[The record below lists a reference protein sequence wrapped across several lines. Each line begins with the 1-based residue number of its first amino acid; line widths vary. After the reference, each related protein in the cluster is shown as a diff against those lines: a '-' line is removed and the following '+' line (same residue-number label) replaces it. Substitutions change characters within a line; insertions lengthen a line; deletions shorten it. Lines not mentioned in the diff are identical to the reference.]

1 MNTNDAVLLR
11 VRKDNSVSFVT
22 IFVTNRIIELCIYI
36 ILLQTKWLTN
46 VEIRCDVDIN
56 LNSRNVEI
64 TLYHF
69 QYYKIT
75 KANCNTNDAAL
86 L

>member
-1 MNTNDAVLLR
+1 MTQYYCN
-11 VRKDNSVSFVT
+11 DNSQRQFD
-22 IFVTNRIIELCIYI
+22 IFYDDFCSEFLNRMIELY
-36 ILLQTKWLTN
+36 ILLKTKRLTD
-46 VEIRCDVDIN
+46 VEICCDVDIN

-75 KANCNTNDAAL
+75 KAR
-86 L
+86 

>member
-1 MNTNDAVLLR
+1 MTQYYCN
-11 VRKDNSVSFVT
+11 DNSQRQFD
-22 IFVTNRIIELCIYI
+22 IFYNDFCSEFLNHMIELY
-36 ILLQTKWLTN
+36 ILLKTKRLTD
-46 VEIRCDVDIN
+46 VEICCDVDIN

-75 KANCNTNDAAL
+75 KAR
-86 L
+86 

>member
-1 MNTNDAVLLR
+1 MTQYYCN
-11 VRKDNSVSFVT
+11 DNSQRQFD
-22 IFVTNRIIELCIYI
+22 IFYNDFCSEFLNRMIELY
-36 ILLQTKWLTN
+36 ILLKTERLTD
-46 VEIRCDVDIN
+46 VEICCDVDIN

-75 KANCNTNDAAL
+75 KAR
-86 L
+86 

>member
-1 MNTNDAVLLR
+1 MTQYYCN
-11 VRKDNSVSFVT
+11 DNSQRQFD
-22 IFVTNRIIELCIYI
+22 IFYNDFCSEFLNRMIELY
-36 ILLQTKWLTN
+36 ILLKTKRLTD
-46 VEIRCDVDIN
+46 VKICCDVDIN

-75 KANCNTNDAAL
+75 KAR
-86 L
+86 

>member
-1 MNTNDAVLLR
+1 MTQYYCN
-11 VRKDNSVSFVT
+11 DNSQRQFD
-22 IFVTNRIIELCIYI
+22 IFYNDFCSEFLNRMIELY
-36 ILLQTKWLTN
+36 ILLKTKRLTD
-46 VEIRCDVDIN
+46 VEICCDVDIN

-75 KANCNTNDAAL
+75 KAR
-86 L
+86 

>member
-1 MNTNDAVLLR
+1 MTQYYCN
-11 VRKDNSVSFVT
+11 DNSQRQFD
-22 IFVTNRIIELCIYI
+22 IFYNDFCSEFLNRMIELY
-36 ILLQTKWLTN
+36 ILLKTKRLTD
-46 VEIRCDVDIN
+46 VEICCDVDIN

-75 KANCNTNDAAL
+75 KAK
-86 L
+86 

>member
-1 MNTNDAVLLR
+1 MTQYYSN
-11 VRKDNSVSFVT
+11 DNSQRQFD
-22 IFVTNRIIELCIYI
+22 IFYNDFCSEFLNRMIELY
-36 ILLQTKWLTN
+36 ILLKTKRLTD
-46 VEIRCDVDIN
+46 VEICCDVDIN

-75 KANCNTNDAAL
+75 KAR
-86 L
+86 

>member
-1 MNTNDAVLLR
+1 MTQYYCN
-11 VRKDNSVSFVT
+11 DNSQRQFD
-22 IFVTNRIIELCIYI
+22 IFYNDFCSEFLNRMIELY
-36 ILLQTKWLTN
+36 ILLKTKRLTD
-46 VEIRCDVDIN
+46 VEICCDVNIN

-75 KANCNTNDAAL
+75 KAR
-86 L
+86 

>member
-1 MNTNDAVLLR
+1 MTQYYCN
-11 VRKDNSVSFVT
+11 DNSQRQFD
-22 IFVTNRIIELCIYI
+22 IFYNDFCSEFLNRMIELY
-36 ILLQTKWLTN
+36 ILLKTKRLTD
-46 VEIRCDVDIN
+46 VEICCDVDIN

-75 KANCNTNDAAL
+75 KTR
-86 L
+86 

>member
-1 MNTNDAVLLR
+1 MY
-11 VRKDNSVSFVT
+11 
-22 IFVTNRIIELCIYI
+22 IYI
-36 ILLQTKWLTN
+36 ILLETKWLTN